1 MVSISGPDGFGMVML
16 GSPTVL
22 IKGVMACRMGD
33 IVMEIPG
40 LALGLA
46 NAILMGAPTV
56 MIGKV
61 GMSSP
66 TRPAPRL
73 ARSSHERQRH
83 HRPVLRRRVPRASLS
98 IRHSLH
104 KPCPG

>member
-1 MVSISGPDGFGMVML
+1 MVSISGPDGFGIVML

-46 NAILMGAPTV
+46 NPILMGAPTV
-56 MIGKV
+56 MIGEV
-61 GMSSP
+61 GMALP
-66 TRPAPRL
+66 P
-73 ARSSHERQRH
+73 SSHPS
-83 HRPVLRRRVPRASLS
+83 RPSSCSL
-98 IRHSLH
+98 
-104 KPCPG
+104 KP